1 MEETLLP
8 MLEWIA
14 GQMRLGSLPVDL
26 APWKAG
32 SVAVGGGP
40 DRMVLSGGL
49 PWLGSSA
56 LQGQCRTDA
65 ASEIDQLWAD
75 AGHVRSARVGHDGDA
90 VADRR

>member
-1 MEETLLP
+1 

-40 DRMVLSGGL
+40 DRM
-49 PWLGSSA
+49 
-56 LQGQCRTDA
+56 GQCRTDA